1 MRVRIFELRLIAAG
15 LTTLWTI
22 VAALVL
28 LGYRPGGPIDLLVGL
43 AAGPPV
49 VIAAMALVWPPAARD
64 DRVFAVT
71 VWVGLLVGLLLI
83 PSIGGIV
90 EQLAAQGAQTLLPS
104 IEAAYPWLLAL
115 TGTCIFAGLGIAR
128 RLLGPGSPRRPRLI
142 RGLAVGAVLTLLAS
156 STFAG
161 AAIANELAL
170 RDRPATSSRFGPTD
184 PHRVPP
190 ACDGPIRVAENAQLQ
205 LDIAADVDLHPIG
218 TAHVA
223 GQRSGPDIRW
233 LADVATDRV
242 LGQYG
247 AARVGEQ
254 GWLRSPGVG
263 WESSDPATIEPFTLD
278 RHVVETALAAADR
291 TAAED
296 RGIEFIEGARA
307 RHCRIAVDGRTFAT
321 AFPEV
326 VWFADAPLDVHRWRG
341 ELDYWVFG
349 DGELGKT
356 VGGINGDAAGI
367 GAQGVQ
373 GTIRTTMIATDRDRP
388 VTIEPPTG

>member
-15 LTTLWTI
+15 MTTLWTI

-71 VWVGLLVGLLLI
+71 VWVGLLVALLLI
-83 PSIGGIV
+83 PSIGGII

-104 IEAAYPWLLAL
+104 VEAAYPWLLAL
-115 TGTCIFAGLGIAR
+115 TGTCVFAGIGIAR

-142 RGLAVGAVLTLLAS
+142 RGLALGVGLTVVAS
-156 STFAG
+156 SMFAG

-170 RDRPATSSRFGPTD
+170 RDRPASSSRFGPTD
-184 PHRVPP
+184 PDLVPP
-190 ACDGPIRVAENAQLQ
+190 ACDGPIRVGATAQVQ
-205 LDIAADVDLHPIG
+205 LDISADIDLHPIG

-223 GQRSGPDIRW
+223 GSRSGADIHW
-233 LADVATDRV
+233 LGDVATDRV

-247 AARVGEQ
+247 AARVGDR
-254 GWLRSPGVG
+254 GWLQSPGVG

-278 RHVVETALAAADR
+278 RRIVETALAEADR

-296 RGIEFIEGARA
+296 RGIEFIDGARA
-307 RHCRIAVDGRTFAT
+307 RHCASRSTAPPSWPHSPSSSGSPTRRRTSIAGAASSITGSSAT
-321 AFPEV
+321 ASSARPSP
-326 VWFADAPLDVHRWRG
+326 ASTATPPGSAPTACRG
-341 ELDYWVFG
+341 RSE
-349 DGELGKT
+349 
-356 VGGINGDAAGI
+356 
-367 GAQGVQ
+367 
-373 GTIRTTMIATDRDRP
+373 RR
-388 VTIEPPTG
+388 